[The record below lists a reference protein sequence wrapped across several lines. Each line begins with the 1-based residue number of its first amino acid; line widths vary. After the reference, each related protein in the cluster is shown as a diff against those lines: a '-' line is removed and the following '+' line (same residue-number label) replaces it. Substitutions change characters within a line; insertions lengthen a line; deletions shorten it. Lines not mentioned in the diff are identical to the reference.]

1 MSSHGSK
8 DKETFEGKSVI
19 IFIPI
24 NLNMC
29 FGCGCSKEL
38 SHWDNI
44 IMFRLKNKTN
54 FQLHSYMEAWAVM
67 GWQIV

>member
-1 MSSHGSK
+1 MSK

-29 FGCGCSKEL
+29 LVVGAQ
-38 SHWDNI
+38 
-44 IMFRLKNKTN
+44 KNCLIETTYVSVEK
-54 FQLHSYMEAWAVM
+54 
-67 GWQIV
+67 